1 MESSQKLNWKN
12 ITIFTIMIIA
22 AISFAISG
30 SFVVKNGEET
40 QIILED
46 NPLDIVNPVSVKNY
60 SVEANQ
66 HFQYHEIHVKQK
78 EETGANNTWIPGDY
92 YSGIY
97 IQVYDGDFQLI
108 APNSSQNMLSYHCD
122 TRNFSIIVTQMSQ
135 FLYSY
140 EIELYTFY
148 QDTSANLWYL
158 FGGFLGIWAVCII
171 LLFIFKRKRDQVRA
185 K

>member
-1 MESSQKLNWKN
+1 MESSQKLNLKN
-12 ITIFTIMIIA
+12 ITIFTIMIVA

-30 SFVVKNGEET
+30 SFVIKSEEET

-46 NPLDIVNPVSVKNY
+46 NPLNIANPVSIKNY
-60 SVEANQ
+60 FLEANQ
-66 HFQYHEIHVKQK
+66 PFQYHEIHVKQK

-97 IQVYDGDFQLI
+97 IQVYDGDFQPI
-108 APNSSQNMLSYHCD
+108 APYSSQYMCSYHCD

-140 EIELYTFY
+140 EIVLYTFY
-148 QDTSANLWYL
+148 QDASANLWYL
-158 FGGFLGIWAVCII
+158 FGGFLGIWATCII
-171 LLFIFKRKRDQVRA
+171 LLFVFKRQRDKRRA

>member
-78 EETGANNTWIPGDY
+78 EETGANNTWIP
-92 YSGIY
+92 
-97 IQVYDGDFQLI
+97 
-108 APNSSQNMLSYHCD
+108 
-122 TRNFSIIVTQMSQ
+122 
-135 FLYSY
+135 
-140 EIELYTFY
+140 
-148 QDTSANLWYL
+148 
-158 FGGFLGIWAVCII
+158 
-171 LLFIFKRKRDQVRA
+171 
-185 K
+185 